1 MTDNTYDFGF
11 TAVDEAPTG
20 TTPTAP
26 VRAELPAEAMD
37 SVMEKLYDIEAKLIS
52 MDNSTLISE
61 HKDLVAGDVQQKLK
75 TLEDMIMPL
84 LQNLKKNPEKEYIHW
99 PNRTAIIDKQIEKI
113 KAVTQF
119 YE

>member
-1 MTDNTYDFGF
+1 MLIIITSLITLFAAIKSVCTNPKFIDF
-11 TAVDEAPTG
+11 EAT
-20 TTPTAP
+20 
-26 VRAELPAEAMD
+26 
-37 SVMEKLYDIEAKLIS
+37 VMEKLYDIEAKLIS

-113 KAVTQF
+113 RAVTQF